1 MDINT
6 GKVLYMEYK
15 CFLSRMWMREGDY
28 CIRGETEG
36 MKMLFDWHSQDSRA
50 NGPLDVACT
59 VTAQYGTG
67 GGNTPMVVHI
77 KDLTPGETQAQKV
90 HSDSGIYPCLT
101 ARERG
106 GGITRGILTKATGIN
121 GDVSSV
127 IDASYFK
134 GPGERGFVEREII
147 FQDALCSDLENL
159 PDQIVRRLIP
169 LECGRLQGFPDGWGE
184 IAPFGARP
192 DDADFWP
199 RVYITAQQIAGKK
212 INAKIVHDEE
222 SLAAWY
228 GKLHSRQAEYKMWGN
243 GMALPNALF
252 FVQRAVEVAAKD
264 KHSTPERIKLGS
276 LFDGSGTMP
285 LAAELCGARAIWASE
300 VEPYPIAV
308 TRTHLPGLVHLGSVT
323 EIDGGKIPP
332 VDIITFGSPCQD
344 LSTAGKRA
352 GMKNTSRGDD
362 ETTRSG
368 LFFEAIRIAREMLA
382 ATGGVYPRFVIWE
395 NVPGALSSNAGADF
409 EVVLNG
415 LLQLSGAN
423 DVIRQHGRWEAPQT
437 TERWPIELSTR
448 NTGEC
453 PSAGVESTLSQI
465 LVENPPVWS
474 LLSEKALRGI
484 LNRAEKRKE
493 RLNKAGLPD
502 CLVNAI
508 NGMIAWWQKQPPGDF
523 AKPLKNA
530 QASQAEEKARL

>member
-77 KDLTPGETQAQKV
+77 KDLTPGETQAQNV

-395 NVPGALSSNAGADF
+395 NVPGALSSNNGADF
-409 EVVLNG
+409 EVVLNE
-415 LLQLSGAN
+415 LLQLSGTN
-423 DVIRQHGRWEAPQT
+423 EFIRQHDKWGGIRRLRSGGLPNCQCA
-437 TERWPIELSTR
+437 
-448 NTGEC
+448 
-453 PSAGVESTLSQI
+453 I
-465 LVENPPVWS
+465 LGNPPAPPS
-474 LLSEKALRGI
+474 NLRCRRYSWRIRRHG
-484 LNRAEKRKE
+484 R
-493 RLNKAGLPD
+493 
-502 CLVNAI
+502 
-508 NGMIAWWQKQPPGDF
+508 F
-523 AKPLKNA
+523 
-530 QASQAEEKARL
+530 